1 MAGMVKRADFLENEV
16 VDLTEE
22 IKLVSPTDTPL
33 TTLLMGRGQV
43 VPANDITVTW
53 REKELNSDRG
63 TLKLEGSEAGEAI
76 TSGRK
81 TLSNVCQ
88 IIEKVTQVSG
98 TARSLNPKGIGDVF
112 NSEVQDRLV
121 ETKRDM
127 EWYFL
132 NGTKALESG
141 STPRQMNG
149 LVNLVASGNVVETK
163 GALTEEHFLDALQ
176 EMWKH
181 GAQGEYFS
189 FVNANIKRMIN
200 DLAKAGNNVRFL
212 GDNGSMQNVLG
223 IGVQKIVTDFG
234 EISLVLDRYA
244 DTKTSLDAQRKV
256 GRGVCD
262 FTDDGKTNM
271 AVVTGAT
278 SGLGNGSGIDPN
290 GGVDG
295 KCSVS
300 YRGEENLWGN
310 IWTWLDKVNILA
322 KGQNEVFVH
331 EIGATVADD
340 TTTGYKSLGYHWSHS
355 NGYQSAFGIDPEHP
369 ELLIPT
375 EASGSDVFTG
385 NYVWQNYTY
394 NGFLVA
400 RLGGRWT
407 DGSSCGFALNGI
419 TASGDRYRYFGGRL
433 LYVPQTKVA

>member
-63 TLKLEGSEAGEAI
+63 TLKLEGAEAGDVI
-76 TSGRK
+76 TSSRK

-176 EMWKH
+176 KMWEH

-200 DLAKAGNNVRFL
+200 DLAKNGANVR
-212 GDNGSMQNVLG
+212 G

-244 DTKTSLDAQRKV
+244 DTKTILTVDLVEVQIAEL
-256 GRGVCD
+256 RGTFYEDLPKAGDYYKGHVLNESTIKLLNS
-262 FTDDGKTNM
+262 F
-271 AVVTGAT
+271 A
-278 SGLGNGSGIDPN
+278 GSKI
-290 GGVDG
+290 
-295 KCSVS
+295 S
-300 YRGEENLWGN
+300 
-310 IWTWLDKVNILA
+310 I
-322 KGQNEVFVH
+322 
-331 EIGATVADD
+331 
-340 TTTGYKSLGYHWSHS
+340 
-355 NGYQSAFGIDPEHP
+355 
-369 ELLIPT
+369 T
-375 EASGSDVFTG
+375 E
-385 NYVWQNYTY
+385 QM
-394 NGFLVA
+394 
-400 RLGGRWT
+400 
-407 DGSSCGFALNGI
+407 
-419 TASGDRYRYFGGRL
+419 
-433 LYVPQTKVA
+433 

>member
-63 TLKLEGSEAGEAI
+63 TLKLEGAEAGDVI
-76 TSGRK
+76 TSSRK

-98 TARSLNPKGIGDVF
+98 TARSLNPKGINDVF

-132 NGTKALESG
+132 NGTKAL
-141 STPRQMNG
+141 
-149 LVNLVASGNVVETK
+149 NLVASGNVVETK

-176 EMWKH
+176 KMWEH

-189 FVNANIKRMIN
+189 FVNANVKRMIN
-200 DLAKAGNNVRFL
+200 NLAKAGNNVRFL

-244 DTKTSLDAQRKV
+244 DTKTILTVDLGEVQIAEL
-256 GRGVCD
+256 RGTFYEDLPKAGDYFKGHVLNES
-262 FTDDGKTNM
+262 TIKLLNSH
-271 AVVTGAT
+271 A
-278 SGLGNGSGIDPN
+278 GSKI
-290 GGVDG
+290 
-295 KCSVS
+295 S
-300 YRGEENLWGN
+300 
-310 IWTWLDKVNILA
+310 I
-322 KGQNEVFVH
+322 
-331 EIGATVADD
+331 
-340 TTTGYKSLGYHWSHS
+340 
-355 NGYQSAFGIDPEHP
+355 
-369 ELLIPT
+369 T
-375 EASGSDVFTG
+375 EAS
-385 NYVWQNYTY
+385 
-394 NGFLVA
+394 L
-400 RLGGRWT
+400 
-407 DGSSCGFALNGI
+407 
-419 TASGDRYRYFGGRL
+419 
-433 LYVPQTKVA
+433 